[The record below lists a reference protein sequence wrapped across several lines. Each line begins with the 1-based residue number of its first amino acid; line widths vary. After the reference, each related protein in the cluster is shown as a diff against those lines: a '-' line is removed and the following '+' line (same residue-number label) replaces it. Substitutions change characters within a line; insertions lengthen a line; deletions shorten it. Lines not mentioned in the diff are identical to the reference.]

1 MTREEARLYFQE
13 NEDLDE
19 KYESLLF
26 ECKQLL
32 INRLPTTKLFE
43 AKLLWLKSNSEA
55 FAALG
60 GQEFTFIPP
69 KTGPSRYS
77 SNKVAETV
85 AEHYLESNRLKLL
98 LFNSHSFLELKYNCN
113 QLILNFNQY
122 ALKWAINLD
131 GIKVDNI
138 KISTVPDPMSI
149 LNAVELFNQAG
160 LKYFSEISRN
170 ENDNLLL
177 KESIRLSL
185 WLKFE
190 ENV

>member
-1 MTREEARLYFQE
+1 MTKEEARLYFQE

-19 KYESLLF
+19 KYETLLF

-43 AKLLWLKSNSEA
+43 AKLLSLKSNSEA

-60 GQEFTFIPP
+60 GQEVNFILP
-69 KTGPSRYS
+69 KKGPARYS
-77 SNKVAETV
+77 SNKLAETV
-85 AEHYLESNRLKLL
+85 AEYYLESNRLKLL

-138 KISTVPDPMSI
+138 KMSTIPDPMS
-149 LNAVELFNQAG
+149 LLSAVELFNQKG
-160 LKYFSEISRN
+160 FKHFNEININ
-170 ENDNLLL
+170 EHDNLLV

>member
-1 MTREEARLYFQE
+1 MVACQIDKHE
-13 NEDLDE
+13 
-19 KYESLLF
+19 
-26 ECKQLL
+26 L
-32 INRLPTTKLFE
+32 I
-43 AKLLWLKSNSEA
+43 
-55 FAALG
+55 AL
-60 GQEFTFIPP
+60 
-69 KTGPSRYS
+69 
-77 SNKVAETV
+77 
-85 AEHYLESNRLKLL
+85 
-98 LFNSHSFLELKYNCN
+98 
-113 QLILNFNQY
+113 LILNFNQY

-190 ENV
+190 GNV